1 MSGQDTGARDTG
13 GRDAGG
19 RDVSARDT
27 GRDVSARETRRDAGR
42 DVSARDAAGRDAGR
56 DVSAREAGGRGGVG
70 RRPVSPV
77 ALVTG
82 ASGGL
87 GRELALELDAA
98 GCRVA
103 VHFNSSRQAAEEVA
117 GKLVNDHVVVGGD
130 VADHG
135 AVLAMAAEIEAVLGP
150 VDVLVNNGGIR
161 RDALMAMQSP
171 ADWRRVV
178 DTNLVGSFHTA
189 RVCVP
194 GMLRARWGRVVNIVS
209 PSALIA
215 TAGQTAYSA
224 SKAGLVG
231 MTRTLAAECG
241 RRGVT
246 VNALSPG
253 FMITGMTDTLPQK
266 VIEAMRDK
274 APIPRF
280 VTPQEVARAIH
291 LFLDQDCM
299 TGQVI
304 SIDSGASIT

>member
-1 MSGQDTGARDTG
+1 MSGKDAFGAR
-13 GRDAGG
+13 
-19 RDVSARDT
+19 
-27 GRDVSARETRRDAGR
+27 
-42 DVSARDAAGRDAGR
+42 
-56 DVSAREAGGRGGVG
+56 
-70 RRPVSPV
+70 PQSPV

-87 GRELALELDAA
+87 GSELALALDAA

-103 VHFNSSRQAAEEVA
+103 VHYNSSRAGAEKTCA
-117 GKLVNDHVVVGGD
+117 QLSNDHVMVTGD
-130 VADHG
+130 VADFD
-135 AVLAMAAEIEAVLGP
+135 AVSAMYARIGEALGP
-150 VDVLVNNGGIR
+150 VDVLVNNGAIR
-161 RDALMAMQSP
+161 KDSLMAMQDP
-171 ADWRRVV
+171 AQWRQVI

-194 GMLRARWGRVVNIVS
+194 AMLRARWGRIVNIVS

-224 SKAGLVG
+224 SKAGLIG
-231 MTRTLAAECG
+231 LTRTLAAECG

-253 FMITGMTDTLPQK
+253 FMITGMTDTLPEH
-266 VIEAMRDK
+266 VIAGMRDK
-274 APIPRF
+274 VPVPRF
-280 VTPQEVARAIH
+280 VTPREVARSIT